1 MNYIKILLLFILT
14 HTFVYAVDAELDIIR
29 KNSLIPK
36 IAVVPSSNENL
47 EMITKIAK
55 VIENDFSVS
64 GHFKGTPLNDMIID
78 PNNINYFDPKVKSV
92 DLILLVNLKKVIS
105 NYVVETQLID
115 VNSQEIRFSNK
126 YSISNI
132 NRYPFLAHKIA
143 IKTNDFLNAPSINWM
158 DRFVIFSRYLNAK
171 ESEIVVADY
180 TLTYQKVVV
189 KGGLNIF
196 PKWGNNEQSTF
207 YYTSY
212 ENIVPTL
219 IKQNL
224 YTSKSQV
231 IMQSDGMIVCSDV
244 SSDGKNLLLTM
255 APNGQPDI
263 YVYNTD
269 TKTNTRLTKF
279 SGIDVGGNFV
289 ENDSKIVFISDR
301 LGKANIFS
309 KKIGDDLVERL
320 VYHGKNNSQATTFK
334 DYIIYSSRETT
345 NEFGYNTF
353 NLYLISTKSDA
364 VRRLTTQGINQFPKF
379 STDGESLLYIKNN
392 KENSYLGIIRLNYSK
407 SFLFA
412 LKTGKLQSIDW

>member
-1 MNYIKILLLFILT
+1 M
-14 HTFVYAVDAELDIIR
+14 YAVDAELDIIR

-36 IAVVPSSNENL
+36 ISVVPSSNENL
-47 EMITKIAK
+47 EMVTKIAT

-64 GHFKGTPLNDMIID
+64 GHFKGVRLKNMIID
-78 PNNINYFDPKVKSV
+78 PKNINYFDENIKSV
-92 DLILLVNLKKVIS
+92 DLILLINLKKVIS
-105 NYVVETQLID
+105 GYVVETQLLD
-115 VNSQEIRFSNK
+115 VNSKEIRFSYK

-171 ESEIVVADY
+171 QSEIVIADY

-196 PKWGNNEQSTF
+196 PKWANKEQSAF

-212 ENIVPTL
+212 DDIVPTL

-224 YTSKSQV
+224 YTSKSQK
-231 IMQSDGMIVCSDV
+231 IMKSDGMIVCSDV
-244 SSDGKNLLLTM
+244 SSDGNKLLLTM
-255 APNGQPDI
+255 APNAQPDI
-263 YVYNTD
+263 YLYD
-269 TKTNTRLTKF
+269 TKTKIKSRITKF

-301 LGKANIFS
+301 LGKANIFA
-309 KKIGDDLVERL
+309 KNIGDEGVERL
-320 VYHGKNNSQATTFK
+320 VYHGKNNSQATTYK

-353 NLYLISTKSDA
+353 NLYLISTKSDS
-364 VRRLTTQGINQFPKF
+364 VRRLTTEGINQFPKF
-379 STDGESLLYIKNN
+379 SADGESLLYIKNDI
-392 KENSYLGIIRLNYSK
+392 EGSYLGIIRLNYSK

-412 LKTGKLQSIDW
+412 LKSGKLQSIDW